1 MYTFTEHVR
10 RQREKGQALV
20 VFLVLFPIFIM
31 ALFVAFDLGRYLVM
45 RNQLRLAADSAA
57 VAGAGALDM
66 ASADS
71 GNFILHPAW
80 AQQRAAAAFGKVSAL
95 NSAGWMSM
103 ALGSV
108 QVSGKEITVTVSG
121 YSTAVFGKYLGIS
134 GYSATVTSSARAAT
148 GITAEW

>member
-1 MYTFTEHVR
+1 MTVYKRLRSQPFKWVL
-10 RQREKGQALV
+10 ALI

-31 ALFVAFDLGRYLVM
+31 ALFVAFDLGRCLVM
-45 RNQLRLAADSAA
+45 RNQLRIAADSAA

-66 ASADS
+66 AAADT
-71 GNFILHPAW
+71 GNFILHSGW
-80 AQQRAAAAFGKVSAL
+80 AQERASDAFGEVSAR
-95 NSAGWMSM
+95 NGSSWMSM

-108 QVSGKEITVTVSG
+108 LINGKEISVTVSG

-134 GYSATVTSSARAAT
+134 GYSATVTSSAWAAT